1 MTENE
6 RIRELR
12 KHLGLTL
19 VKFGEAIG
27 ISNPAVSMIETGKA
41 SVTDRTRLAI
51 VNTFGVSEIWLRT
64 GEGEMFPP
72 KTRAEELAAFFHT
85 LDGAPPDSIKVR
97 LVQVLAQLDEPEWE
111 LIARMAEKL
120 AKTEKDPDGQ

>member
-1 MTENE
+1 MNN
-6 RIRELR
+6 RVKELR
-12 KHLGLTL
+12 KYLHLTQTEFSE
-19 VKFGEAIG
+19 KIG
-27 ISNPAVSMIETGKA
+27 ITNSALSRIESGIN
-41 SVTDRTRLAI
+41 VLTDQ
-51 VNTFGVSEIWLRT
+51 NTKSIIREFGVSEIWLRT

-85 LDGAPPDSIKVR
+85 LDGSPPDSIKVR